1 MTSLI
6 FKDRTDAGQKLAK
19 KLEYLQKEEPII
31 LAIPRGGVV
40 TGDVIAKMLGASLD
54 IVVPRK
60 IGAPHNP
67 ELAIGAVMH
76 DGSFFPNIAVIEYF
90 DVRKDFID
98 EQIVEQLEEIERRL
112 MHFRGRKEYNLK
124 DKTII
129 LVDDGVA
136 TGSTVF
142 VTIDWLKKQRPKRII
157 LATPVGSRDTIE
169 RLSKIIEV
177 MVLQNPETF
186 GAVGEFYEY
195 FDQVDDSQVI
205 KIMQNYGFK
214 PIS

>member
-1 MTSLI
+1 MI

-76 DGSFFPNIAVIEYF
+76 DGSFFPNIAVIEHF

-177 MVLQNPETF
+177 VVLQNPETF

>member
-1 MTSLI
+1 MI

-60 IGAPHNP
+60 ISAPHNP

-76 DGSFFPNIAVIEYF
+76 DGSFFPNITVIEYF

-98 EQIVEQLEEIERRL
+98 VQIVEQLEEIERRL

-177 MVLQNPETF
+177 VVLQNPETF

>member
-1 MTSLI
+1 MTGLI

-76 DGSFFPNIAVIEYF
+76 DGSFFPNITVIEYF

-98 EQIVEQLEEIERRL
+98 VQIVEQLEEIERRL

-177 MVLQNPETF
+177 VVLQNPETF

>member
-1 MTSLI
+1 MI

-76 DGSFFPNIAVIEYF
+76 DGSFFPNITVIEYF

-98 EQIVEQLEEIERRL
+98 VQIVEQLEEIERRL

-177 MVLQNPETF
+177 VVLQNPETF

-205 KIMQNYGFK
+205 KIMQNYGFN

>member
-1 MTSLI
+1 VTSLI

>member
-76 DGSFFPNIAVIEYF
+76 DGSFFPNITVIEYF

-205 KIMQNYGFK
+205 KIMQNYGFN